1 MTDVLDIRQLVV
13 VVTLALAGVAGCAP
27 PCVNVMQASVR
38 APDSRPQP
46 AFDPAAPLCDAYLA
60 RDAPAASPCR
70 LIGVY
75 ALNTYPNKDG
85 GVRDAWPTV
94 FREGVGWV
102 MLESIW
108 YPEKRP
114 SAETSAR
121 YEGKW
126 VEVYGVPH
134 PVPPAAGSENY
145 RYAPCIS
152 PVYEIR
158 VLDGEPE

>member
-1 MTDVLDIRQLVV
+1 MTNALVIRRLVAV
-13 VVTLALAGVAGCAP
+13 VPLALVGVGGCTSR
-27 PCVNVMQASVR
+27 CVDMTPASVR
-38 APDSRPQP
+38 VPDSQP
-46 AFDPAAPLCDAYLA
+46 EPASDQAAPLCDAYLA
-60 RDAPAASPCR
+60 RDAPPASPCR

-75 ALNTYPNKDG
+75 ALRVYSSKAEVG
-85 GVRDAWPTV
+85 DAWPTV